1 MRNLSKKALAVM
13 LAASMLLSAPMT
25 AFAAEEENTP
35 KQEVVYVNLNHDGSV
50 SDIYVVNIFDL
61 DQKGQIVDYG
71 SYTALRDMTSTAE
84 VGYDNGKVTIDADAG
99 KLYYEGTLDSKVM
112 PWKFD
117 IHYYIDGK
125 EYSPEEIGGKSGA
138 LKITMTVR
146 KNDECSGSFFEDYA
160 VQASFTL
167 DTNQCSNIIAEGA
180 TQANVGKNKQL
191 TYTILPGKEEDI
203 LITADVQDF
212 EMPSIAIN
220 GVSMSLNVEVD
231 DEELMDQVY
240 ELLDGIK
247 KLDDG
252 AGDIKDGV
260 DEVQDG
266 VENDLQSGVTELN
279 DGAGE
284 LHDGA

>member
-1 MRNLSKKALAVM
+1 MR
-13 LAASMLLSAPMT
+13 P
-25 AFAAEEENTP
+25 
-35 KQEVVYVNLNHDGSV
+35 
-50 SDIYVVNIFDL
+50 
-61 DQKGQIVDYG
+61 
-71 SYTALRDMTSTAE
+71 R
-84 VGYDNGKVTIDADAG
+84 
-99 KLYYEGTLDSKVM
+99 
-112 PWKFD
+112 
-117 IHYYIDGK
+117 
-125 EYSPEEIGGKSGA
+125 
-138 LKITMTVR
+138 
-146 KNDECSGSFFEDYA
+146 
-160 VQASFTL
+160 
-167 DTNQCSNIIAEGA
+167 
-180 TQANVGKNKQL
+180 ANVGKNKQL

-266 VENDLQSGVTELN
+266 VENDLQKRCYRTQ
-279 DGAGE
+279 
-284 LHDGA
+284 